1 MSLQDPIS
9 DMLTRIRNAF
19 TAAKESVDIPHSKM
33 KAEIARL
40 LKREGYILDYSTEA
54 DGVKKTLR
62 VFLKYGQDQEPVIR
76 GIRRISKPSL
86 RRYVS
91 SGDIPRVLGGLGVAI
106 LSTSTGLLTDREARK
121 QQVGGEV
128 LCYVW

>member
-19 TAAKESVDIPHSKM
+19 MAAKESVDIPHSKM

-40 LKREGYILDYSTEA
+40 LKREGYILDYATEA
-54 DGVKKTLR
+54 DGAKKTLR
-62 VFLKYGQDQEPVIR
+62 VFLKYSVDQQPVIQ
-76 GIRRISKPSL
+76 GIKRISKPSL

-91 SGDIPRVLGGLGVAI
+91 SGDIPRVLGGLGTAI
-106 LSTSTGLLTDREARK
+106 LSTSTGLVTDREARK
-121 QQVGGEV
+121 KHVGGEV

>member
-19 TAAKESVDIPHSKM
+19 MAAKDSVDIPHSKV

-40 LKREGYILDYSTEA
+40 LKREGYILDYTTEA

-62 VFLKYGQDQEPVIR
+62 VFLKYGQDQQPVIQ
-76 GIRRISKPSL
+76 GLRRISKPSL

-91 SGDIPRVLGGLGVAI
+91 STDVPRVLGGLGVAI

-121 QQVGGEV
+121 QHIGGEV
-128 LCYVW
+128 LCHVW

>member
-19 TAAKESVDIPHSKM
+19 MAAKETVDIPHSKM

-40 LKREGYILDYSTEA
+40 LKREGYILDYATEA
-54 DGVKKTLR
+54 DGAKKTLR
-62 VFLKYGQDQEPVIR
+62 VFLKYSVDQQPVIQ
-76 GIRRISKPSL
+76 GLKRISKPSL

-91 SGDIPRVLGGLGVAI
+91 SGEIPRVLGGLG
-106 LSTSTGLLTDREARK
+106 
-121 QQVGGEV
+121 
-128 LCYVW
+128 